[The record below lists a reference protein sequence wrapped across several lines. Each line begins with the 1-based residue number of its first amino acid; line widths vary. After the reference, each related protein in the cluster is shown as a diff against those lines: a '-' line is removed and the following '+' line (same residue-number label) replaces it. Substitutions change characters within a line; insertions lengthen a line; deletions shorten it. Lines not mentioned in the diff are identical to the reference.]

1 MPAVQIDS
9 LRCELEQ
16 FFGQDPMKSQDISRI
31 VSSSHF
37 ARLVQLLDE
46 DNVSDK
52 VVFGGQRDENQL

>member
-1 MPAVQIDS
+1 MPAVQMDS
-9 LRCELEQ
+9 LRYELEQ
-16 FFGQDPMKSQDISRI
+16 FFGRDPMKSQDISRI
-31 VSSSHF
+31 VSLSHF